1 MEADAPERGSVLTHQ
16 ERRCYSAFHAS
27 LLALLGAAQEAC
39 STSLRAVVR
48 GDVAAIA
55 CPIATGVATD
65 LRSLGENPGCGPESR
80 LWIADV
86 ERARGCAIG
95 ETRRRTSIR
104 ILLAPHGT
112 RGDVQPIVALA
123 VALRARGHV
132 VSLAVPAN
140 FVSWVRGYG
149 FDTESDGIDVEALLR
164 SAGAGL
170 QSLIWQMRYL
180 SDTTPA
186 LFEAVARASEGCDLI
201 VGAGVQFAAA
211 SVAQWRNVPYVHV
224 VFCPCAT
231 PSSATPP
238 PNVHR
243 QTLPRWI
250 NRLLWQAG
258 GPMADLAL
266 RGSINRGRAT
276 LSLDALDNP
285 ISRLLEGQVILA
297 SDRDLGPLPDD
308 ASRSAMSTD
317 AWVLE
322 EPGSLDPRVE
332 AFLKIDPKPIY
343 IGFGSMIAPRA
354 PELVAQAVA
363 AVRAIGRRAV
373 ISGGWASLDRHI
385 SEAGDLL
392 GVDQVPHSLIFPR
405 VAAAVHHGG
414 AGTTTAAAR
423 AGVPQVLLPHIL
435 DQYYW
440 GHRVEALGLGPR
452 ALPVERV
459 TAGELAGRI
468 RRAVNDPTIRE
479 RVNRF
484 APAVAARN
492 GVTAAVEHL
501 EAVRI

>member
-1 MEADAPERGSVLTHQ
+1 M
-16 ERRCYSAFHAS
+16 
-27 LLALLGAAQEAC
+27 
-39 STSLRAVVR
+39 
-48 GDVAAIA
+48 
-55 CPIATGVATD
+55 
-65 LRSLGENPGCGPESR
+65 
-80 LWIADV
+80 
-86 ERARGCAIG
+86 
-95 ETRRRTSIR
+95 R

-123 VALRARGHV
+123 LALRARGHI
-132 VSLAVPAN
+132 VSLTVPAN

-149 FDTESDGIDVEALLR
+149 FDTESDGIDVEARLR
-164 SAGAGL
+164 SSGAGL

-211 SVAQWRNVPYVHV
+211 SVAQWRGVPYAHV

-238 PNVHR
+238 PNVHT

-285 ISRLLEGQVILA
+285 VSRLLTERVILA

-308 ASRSAMSTD
+308 APASALSTD

-322 EPGSLDPRVE
+322 EPGTLDPRVE

-354 PELVAQAVA
+354 PKLVAQAVA
-363 AVRAIGRRAV
+363 AVRGIRRRAV
-373 ISGGWASLDRHI
+373 IAGGWASLDRHI
-385 SEAGDLL
+385 SEADDVLTI
-392 GVDQVPHSLIFPR
+392 DQVPHSLIFPR

-440 GHRVEALGLGPR
+440 AHRVEALGLGPR
-452 ALPVERV
+452 ALSVELV
-459 TAGELAGRI
+459 SADVLSDCI
-468 RRAVNDPTIRE
+468 SRAVNDPKIRE
-479 RVNRF
+479 RVNRL

-492 GVTAAVEHL
+492 GVSKAALHL
-501 EAVRI
+501 ETLRI

>member
-1 MEADAPERGSVLTHQ
+1 M
-16 ERRCYSAFHAS
+16 
-27 LLALLGAAQEAC
+27 
-39 STSLRAVVR
+39 
-48 GDVAAIA
+48 
-55 CPIATGVATD
+55 
-65 LRSLGENPGCGPESR
+65 
-80 LWIADV
+80 
-86 ERARGCAIG
+86 
-95 ETRRRTSIR
+95 R

-123 VALRARGHV
+123 LALRARGHAV
-132 VSLAVPAN
+132 LLAAPAN

-149 FDTESDGIDVEALLR
+149 FDTQSDGVDVEALLR
-164 SAGAGL
+164 SSGTGL
-170 QSLIWQMRYL
+170 QSLRWQMRYL
-180 SDTTPA
+180 SDTTPI
-186 LFEAVARASEGCDLI
+186 LFETVARASEGCELI

-211 SVAQWRNVPYVHV
+211 SVAEWQHVPYAHV

-238 PNVHR
+238 PNVHNQR
-243 QTLPRWI
+243 LPRWI

-258 GPMADLAL
+258 SPIADLAL

-276 LSLDALDNP
+276 LGLEACHNP
-285 ISRLLEGQVILA
+285 ISQLLTERVILA
-297 SDRDLGPLPDD
+297 ADRDLGPLPDD
-308 ASRSAMSTD
+308 APQSAVSTD
-317 AWVLE
+317 AWVLD
-322 EPGSLDPRVE
+322 EPGALDPRIE
-332 AFLKIDPKPIY
+332 AFLKIDPAPIY

-373 ISGGWASLDRHI
+373 IAGGWASLDRHI
-385 SEAGDLL
+385 REAGDVIT
-392 GVDQVPHSLIFPR
+392 VDYAPHSLIFPR

-440 GHRVEALGLGPR
+440 AHRVEALGLGPR

-459 TAGELAGRI
+459 TAEMLSHLI
-468 RRAVNDPTIRE
+468 SHAVNDRLIRE
-479 RVNRF
+479 RVNRL

-492 GVTAAVEHL
+492 GVTTAVEHL
-501 EAVRI
+501 EALRV